1 MENLLK
7 CPLCGEHAIEYL
19 ITEMSLSEVKIEVFC
34 TKKGCSFEKEKTIL
48 IEDFLT
54 I

>member
-1 MENLLK
+1 MENFLK
-7 CPLCGEHAIEYL
+7 CPLWGEHSIDYL
-19 ITEMSLSEVKIEVFC
+19 ATEMCSSEVKIEVFC

>member
-19 ITEMSLSEVKIEVFC
+19 ITEMSSSEVKIEVFC
-34 TKKGCSFEKEKTIL
+34 TRKGCSFEKERKIL
-48 IEDFLT
+48 IEEFLT
-54 I
+54 L